1 MGFIGP
7 LLTPLGGRVLSYSRG
22 AISVASARSSRRM
35 QAALKTR
42 YSRQLFA
49 IKKPLLRTPGC
60 ALSDKF
66 LTAFFID
73 INHEDQPTTF
83 T

>member
-1 MGFIGP
+1 MGVHRPP
-7 LLTPLGGRVLSYSRG
+7 LDAAWRARAVVFAA
-22 AISVASARSSRRM
+22 AIFVASARSSRRM

-42 YSRQLFA
+42 CSRQLFA
-49 IKKPLLRTPGC
+49 IKKPLLRTLGC

-66 LTAFFID
+66 LTEFFID